1 MLKNI
6 LKLDGVESLSKKE
19 QQEINGGIGF
29 PVPQNCNGVYCP
41 SYCYCVSAYNSYC
54 VFSSGPRQGQYCYA
68 L

>member
-6 LKLDGVESLSKKE
+6 LNLDGVESLSKKA

-29 PVPQNCNGVYCP
+29 PVAQNCNGVYCP
-41 SYCYCVSAYNSYC
+41 SYCHCISAYNSYC
-54 VFSSGPRQGQYCYA
+54 VFTSGHRQGQYCYA

>member
-6 LKLDGVESLSKKE
+6 LNLDGVETLSKKA
-19 QQEINGGIGF
+19 QQEINGGLQI

-41 SYCYCVSAYNSYC
+41 SYCHCISAYNSYC
-54 VFSSGPRQGQYCYA
+54 VFTSGRRQGQFCYA